1 MARLL
6 ALLLAFG
13 AWAEP
18 PAAPGGEFHFLRL
31 EYTDSPRFRRPFGM
45 GRGRGW
51 WMQDWPEAEM
61 HFNQGIRR
69 LTRIEAGETRHA
81 GLKSDGIYN
90 YPWIYATQVGW
101 WDLSDE
107 ETRRLGDYLLRGGF
121 LMVDDFFGGDWIGFQ
136 EAMARALPGI
146 PIEDLPDGDPV
157 LSIVF
162 SIRERVFI
170 PGLRHLR
177 NRGPDG
183 IVIEPTGQPPAWRGM
198 RDAKGNLIVA
208 IHFNQDVG
216 DAWEHADMPEYP
228 ENMTSLAYRFGIN
241 HIVYAMTH

>member
-1 MARLL
+1 MRR
-6 ALLLAFG
+6 ALWILVALG
-13 AWAEP
+13 LWA
-18 PAAPGGEFHFLRL
+18 GEFHFLRM
-31 EYTDSPRFRRPFGM
+31 EYTDHPRFRRPFGM

-69 LTRIEAGETRHA
+69 LTRVDAGEVRHT
-81 GLKSDGIYN
+81 GLKTDEIYE

-121 LMVDDFFGGDWIGFQ
+121 LMVDDFFGADWRGFQ
-136 EAMARALPGI
+136 EAMERALPGVA
-146 PIEDLPDGDPV
+146 IEDLEEEDPV
-157 LSIVF
+157 MNIVF
-162 SIRERVFI
+162 DIKERVFI

-177 NRGPDG
+177 NRGADG
-183 IVIEPTGQPPAWRGM
+183 IVIEPTGQPPQWRGM